1 MAHQVIC
8 LYCKKRFD
16 ADIEPFVKPNSTR
29 YAHLECHR
37 AAEESKSQEDKD
49 KEALEEYIKQLF
61 HIDVLDAKI
70 RRQIRQYLTE
80 YNYTY
85 SGILSTLKYAFEVKH
100 NSIEKANGGIGIVGY
115 LYQEAYRYN
124 YNLWLSQQKNENKI
138 MEEYKPKEV
147 RIVIPVPERKPML
160 KKKFDFFDEGD
171 EE

>member
-1 MAHQVIC
+1 MAHYVVC

-16 ADIEPFVKPNSTR
+16 TDIEPFIKPNSTR
-29 YAHLECHR
+29 YAHLECHQI
-37 AAEESKSQEDKD
+37 AENNKSQEDKD
-49 KEALEEYIKQLF
+49 KEALETYIKSLF

-70 RRQIRQYLTE
+70 RRQIKQYLTE

-85 SGILSTLKYAFEVKH
+85 SGILATLKYAFEVKH

-138 MEEYKPKEV
+138 IEEYKPREV
-147 RIVIPVPERKPML
+147 KIIIPPPERKPMI
-160 KKKFDFFDEGD
+160 KQKFNFFDEGED
-171 EE
+171 E